1 MPPEHRSTLELLDDC
16 DFPDGHLHLGV
27 SGGTD
32 SVAMALLARAA
43 GRTFTVWH
51 VDHGYRPTSGD
62 DAAFVAGLAASWGA
76 AFELR
81 ELHLAPPVPNFEA
94 VARQR
99 RYDELPDDV
108 CVAHTATDR
117 AETVLM
123 NLFRG
128 SGLAGVAARMTN
140 VRRPLLALTR
150 WDTSGVCEEAG
161 ITPIHD
167 ESNDDEVRT
176 YRARIRNSV
185 YPAIARSV
193 SGDLTAILN
202 RHADLLADAH
212 EVIEAAAAELDP
224 TDVAALRAAPRAV
237 ATEAL
242 RAWIQR
248 ESGDPYPVDF
258 ASIERVLAVVDGDRR
273 AAETLGGHR
282 VGRRQG
288 RLSFSVASSHGQA
301 RT

>member
-1 MPPEHRSTLELLDDC
+1 MPPEPRTTLDLLDDC

-43 GRTFTVWH
+43 GRSFTVWH
-51 VDHGYRPTSGD
+51 VDHGHRPTSAD
-62 DAAFVAGLAASWGA
+62 DAAFVEELASRWEAP
-76 AFELR
+76 FELR
-81 ELHLAPPVPNFEA
+81 QLDLAPPVPNFEA
-94 VARQR
+94 VARAQR
-99 RYDELPDDV
+99 YAALPDDV

-128 SGLAGVAARMTN
+128 SGLAGVAARMQSVN
-140 VRRPLLALTR
+140 RPVLALSR
-150 WDTSGVCEEAG
+150 WDTSNVCAEAG
-161 ITPIHD
+161 IDPIHD

-176 YRARIRNSV
+176 HRARIRHSV
-185 YPAIARSV
+185 YPAIARSI
-193 SGDLTAILN
+193 SGDLTTLLN
-202 RHADLLADAH
+202 RHADLLADAY
-212 EVIEAAAAELDP
+212 EVIETAAAAVDP
-224 TDVAALRAAPRAV
+224 TDVAQLRSVPRAV

-248 ESGDPYPVDF
+248 ESDNPYPVDF
-258 ASIERVLAVVDGDRR
+258 ASIERVMAVVDGQRR

-282 VGRRQG
+282 IARTQG
-288 RLSFSVASSHGQA
+288 RLSFSLASAHGHGSG
-301 RT
+301 

>member
-1 MPPEHRSTLELLDDC
+1 MPPERRPILELLDDC

-27 SGGTD
+27 SGGAD
-32 SVAMALLARAA
+32 SVAMAVLARAA
-43 GRTFTVWH
+43 GREFTVWH
-51 VDHGYRPTSGD
+51 VDHGHRPTSGD
-62 DAAFVAGLAASWGA
+62 DAAFVAGLAEGWGVP
-76 AFELR
+76 FELR
-81 ELHLAPPVPNFEA
+81 ELHLTPPVPNFEA
-94 VARQR
+94 VARAR
-99 RYDELPDDV
+99 RYEVLPDDV

-128 SGLAGVAARMTN
+128 SGLAGVAARMQN
-140 VRRPLLALTR
+140 VHRPVLALSR
-150 WDTSGVCEEAG
+150 WDTSGVCDEAG
-161 ITPIHD
+161 ITPVYD

-185 YPAIARSV
+185 YPAIARST
-193 SGDLTAILN
+193 SGDLTTLLN
-202 RHADLLADAH
+202 RHADLLGDAY
-212 EVIEAAAAELDP
+212 EVIAAAAAELDP

-248 ESGDPYPVDF
+248 ESDDPYPVDF
-258 ASIERVLAVVDGDRR
+258 ASIDRVLDVVDGHRR

-282 VGRRQG
+282 VARRQG
-288 RLSFSVASSHGQA
+288 RLSFSVASTHGQA

>member
-1 MPPEHRSTLELLDDC
+1 MPPEHRAALDLLDDC

-43 GRTFTVWH
+43 GRSFTVWH
-51 VDHGYRPTSGD
+51 IDHGFRPTSAD
-62 DAAFVAGLAASWGA
+62 DAAFVAGLAETWGVP
-76 AFELR
+76 FELR
-81 ELHLAPPVPNFEA
+81 ELGLTPPIPNFEA
-94 VARQR
+94 VARER
-99 RYDELPDDV
+99 RYAALPADV

-128 SGLAGVAARMTN
+128 AGLVGVAARMRTVN
-140 VRRPLLALTR
+140 RPVLALTR
-150 WDTSGVCEEAG
+150 RDMVGVCDAAG

-167 ESNDDEVRT
+167 ETNDDEVRT

-185 YPAIARSV
+185 YPAIARSI
-193 SGDLTAILN
+193 SGDLTTLLN
-202 RHADLLADAH
+202 RHADLLGDAH
-212 EVIEAAAAELDP
+212 EVIAAAAAELDP

-242 RAWIQR
+242 RSWIQR

-258 ASIERVLAVVDGDRR
+258 ASIDRVLEVVDGQRR

-282 VGRRQG
+282 VGRKQG
-288 RLSFSVASSHGQA
+288 RLSFSVASPDGQA